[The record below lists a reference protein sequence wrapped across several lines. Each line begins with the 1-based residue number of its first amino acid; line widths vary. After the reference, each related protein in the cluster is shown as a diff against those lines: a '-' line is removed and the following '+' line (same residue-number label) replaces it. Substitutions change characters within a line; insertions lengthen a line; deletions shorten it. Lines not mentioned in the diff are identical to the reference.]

1 MLEFLLPG
9 MLKNDLF
16 DLKNKVCL
24 ITGGAGLL
32 GSNFSRALA
41 ERGASVVILDI
52 DSAKG
57 GKLAKEIQ
65 KSVKNSSVIFQ
76 KCDITDAASIRVMIK
91 NVISRYKRIDV
102 LINNAYP
109 RNKNYGRVFEEV
121 TYEDFC
127 ENLNLNLGGYFLITK
142 EVSKFMKKQKSGNII
157 NLASIYGFSAPD
169 FEIYSGTKMTMPVE
183 YAAIK
188 GGVINLTK
196 YLASYLGKDG
206 IRVNALSPGGVFNNQ
221 SEEFVKKYSSKVV
234 LGNRMASVKDLEGAM
249 VFLASDAS
257 GYMTGQN
264 LVVDGGWTL

>member
-1 MLEFLLPG
+1 MR

-16 DLKNKVCL
+16 NLKNKVCL

-32 GSNFSRALA
+32 GSNFSRVLA

-57 GKLAKEIQ
+57 GKLAEEIQ
-65 KSVKNSSVIFQ
+65 RSVKNSKVMFQ
-76 KCDITDAASIRVMIK
+76 KCDITDAASVRSLIK
-91 NVISRYKRIDV
+91 NALRKFKRIDV
-102 LINNAYP
+102 LVNNAYP
-109 RNKNYGRVFEEV
+109 KNKNYGRLFEDV

-127 ENLNLNLGGYFLITK
+127 ENINLHLGGYFLITK
-142 EVSKFMKKQKSGNII
+142 EVSQVMKKQKSGNII
-157 NLASIYGFSAPD
+157 NLASIYGFAAPD
-169 FEIYSGTKMTMPVE
+169 FDLYSGTKMTMPVE

-196 YLASYLGKDG
+196 YLASYLGKYG

-221 SEEFVKKYSSKVV
+221 SEEFVKKYSSQVV
-234 LGNRMASVKDLEGAM
+234 LGNRMASGKDLEGAM

-264 LVVDGGWTL
+264 LIIDGGWTL